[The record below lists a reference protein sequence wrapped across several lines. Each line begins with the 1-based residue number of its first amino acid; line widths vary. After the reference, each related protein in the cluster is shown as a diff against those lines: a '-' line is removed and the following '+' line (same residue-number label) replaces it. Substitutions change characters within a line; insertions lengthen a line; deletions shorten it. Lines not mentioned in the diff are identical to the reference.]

1 MESKKGLANSA
12 AALATSTALA
22 AGLMLLSFSGN
33 PYSLAGQTAQQSGAN
48 TTGEDLDFPG
58 NRSLNTSDVPRNALN
73 NTSIP
78 QNQDLVTTVAK
89 SLFKFLS
96 GKQIEPPQG
105 QLQPNISENMTGN
118 QTLPENMTDPDS
130 NTTENMTEPE
140 EPNITEPDPEN
151 ISEPNITE
159 PPINQTPDIN
169 ETSLN
174 GTKESLGFAAK
185 LVKSLTGLFG
195 GEQDLPQ
202 DNQTST
208 QNQTPPENQSE
219 PPSEPPQQNSTDP
232 EPPQDN
238 ETSQSPDEENNT
250 QQSQEDNQNQES
262 GLPEF
267 NLKNLLP
274 ILGVLGAAALSLL
287 FYRSDKDGKEFLKAV
302 INKVRNF
309 VYSIPDLF
317 RRTIVNSIS
326 FIYSKINA
334 LYALAVRIAKAPAKT
349 LRSIKNR
356 IIQKIQY
363 YRGRLN
369 RVRQRSVKQN
379 FEVLLKGQQETFE
392 GLDEVWHEL
401 KTRSKLKGETTV
413 TPAEVRAEA
422 VKQNLPEETV
432 DQVVDA
438 FRHEKYTVEGY
449 PDMLNISEWEGDLR
463 GDGDE

>member
-48 TTGEDLDFPG
+48 ATGDNLDFPG
-58 NRSLNTSDVPRNALN
+58 NRSLNASDVPRNALS

-96 GKQIEPPQG
+96 GKNIEPPQG

-130 NTTENMTEPE
+130 NTTENITEPDR
-140 EPNITEPDPEN
+140 PNITEPDPEN

-169 ETSLN
+169 QTSLN

-185 LVKSLTGLFG
+185 LIKSLKGLFS

-202 DNQTST
+202 NNQTPS
-208 QNQTPPENQSE
+208 QNQTQPENQTE
-219 PPSEPPQQNSTDP
+219 PPSEPPQENSTDP
-232 EPPQDN
+232 EPPEDN
-238 ETSQSPDEENNT
+238 ETSQTPEEGNNT
-250 QQSQEDNQNQES
+250 QQSDDKDQQKQ
-262 GLPEF
+262 GLPDI

-274 ILGVLGAAALSLL
+274 ILGLLAAAALALL

-302 INKVRNF
+302 FNKVRNF
-309 VYSIPDLF
+309 VYSVPDLF

-326 FIYSKINA
+326 FIYSKTNA
-334 LYALAVRIAKAPAKT
+334 LYILAVRIAKAPAKT

-363 YRGRLN
+363 YRGRMN

-379 FEVLLKGQQETFE
+379 LEVLLKGQQETFE

-438 FRHEKYTVEGY
+438 FRHEKYTVEGC

-463 GDGDE
+463 GDSDE

>member
-1 MESKKGLANSA
+1 MDSKKGLANSA

-48 TTGEDLDFPG
+48 ATGQNLDFPG
-58 NRSLNTSDVPRNALN
+58 NRSINTSDVPRNALS

-78 QNQDLVTTVAK
+78 QNNDLVTTVAK

-105 QLQPNISENMTGN
+105 QLKPNISRNRTGN
-118 QTLPENMTDPDS
+118 QTLPENMTDPDT
-130 NTTENMTEPE
+130 NTTENITEPGEPNITEPE
-140 EPNITEPDPEN
+140 EPNITD
-151 ISEPNITE
+151 PNITE
-159 PPINQTPDIN
+159 PPVNQTPGMN
-169 ETSLN
+169 VS
-174 GTKESLGFAAK
+174 KEQLGFAAK
-185 LVKSLTGLFG
+185 LIKTLSGLFG
-195 GEQDLPQ
+195 GGDKPQ
-202 DNQTST
+202 TNQTLDNQTLG
-208 QNQTPPENQSE
+208 NQTPPGNQSKPEE
-219 PPSEPPQQNSTDP
+219 PPRQNSTDP

-238 ETSQSPDEENNT
+238 QTSQTPENNET
-250 QQSQEDNQNQES
+250 DQQQEKDEKKQ
-262 GLPEF
+262 GLPDI

-274 ILGVLGAAALSLL
+274 ILGVLAAAALVLL
-287 FYRSDKDGKEFLKAV
+287 FYRSDKDGKQFLRTL
-302 INKVRNF
+302 INRAKHF

-326 FIYSKINA
+326 FIYRKIHA
-334 LYALAVRIAKAPAKT
+334 VYELAVKIAKAPAKT
-349 LRSIKNR
+349 LRSIKNS
-356 IIQKIQY
+356 ILQKIRR
-363 YRGRLN
+363 YRTRAN
-369 RVRQRSVKQN
+369 RIKQRSVKQN
-379 FEVLLKGQQETFE
+379 LEVLLKGQQETFE

-438 FRHEKYTVEGY
+438 FRHEKYTAEGY

-463 GDGDE
+463 GDSDE